1 MQANNRRLYW
11 VYRAV
16 LKRCGLIDGASKRH
30 VNRYEKR
37 GITVCDEWA
46 NSWHAFRDWA
56 WANGYG
62 DNLQI
67 DRIDNDG
74 PYSPDNCRWVSGT
87 RNMRNTSQTFPV
99 VAKRLIDGMEI
110 RFDSEADAAEFF
122 DIPKSSI
129 RDCVNGRQTQTHGF
143 EWAKDTRR
151 AERTCRPEVCDDGA
165 GAWGVYCS
173 ECGCRFAGPY
183 GKREV
188 PEHMATR
195 RDIMPRYCAHCGA
208 RVVDDD

>member
-11 VYRAV
+11 VYRAI

-30 VNRYEKR
+30 VDRYEKR

-129 RDCVNGRQTQTHGF
+129 RDCINGRQTQTHGF

-151 AERTCRPEVCDDGA
+151 TERTCRMIFLWSEFEDGECYECSTCDGIA
-165 GAWGVYCS
+165 FTHGSTPSYC
-173 ECGCRFAGPY
+173 P
-183 GKREV
+183 
-188 PEHMATR
+188 
-195 RDIMPRYCAHCGA
+195 HCGA
-208 RVVDDD
+208 RVVDE

>member
-11 VYRAV
+11 VYRAI

-151 AERTCRPEVCDDGA
+151 AERTCGEWCEHCDIELDEEWA
-165 GAWGVYCS
+165 YC
-173 ECGCRFAGPY
+173 P
-183 GKREV
+183 
-188 PEHMATR
+188 
-195 RDIMPRYCAHCGA
+195 HCGA
-208 RVVDDD
+208 RIEVSADADR

>member
-11 VYRAV
+11 VYRAI

-151 AERTCRPEVCDDGA
+151 AERTCRNLNPPSCRDFE
-165 GAWGVYCS
+165 CS
-173 ECGCRFAGPY
+173 ECGESSEFTPGF
-183 GKREV
+183 
-188 PEHMATR
+188 
-195 RDIMPRYCAHCGA
+195 MPNYCPNCGA
-208 RVVDDD
+208 RVVEEASDDDDR